1 MDALINVVLP
11 VFGIIL
17 TGYLAGRLGV
27 LGPDSAAALNSF
39 VFYFALPPALFIFV
53 ARAPVDKIFNWPFI
67 GAVFFGFMLTLL
79 IALVIG
85 RAWFH
90 HNWATLT
97 VIGLATIWGNG
108 VYMGL
113 PLLLTAYGPNAAL
126 PAIITALIQLLLFL
140 SSAIAILDGMR
151 TSGSPFQ
158 VASQLVSTLARNP
171 LVVAPLLGILVSAS
185 GLHLPK
191 ALTNYLDL
199 LAAAVGPAALFAIGL
214 SLVGRKLIGNV
225 TEVLWLSVLRV
236 MINPI
241 LTLILVTYVFA
252 LDPLW
257 SKSAVILSSMPIG
270 ANPYVIAQQYKLH
283 VETLSSAIIVSTA
296 MSVVTIFLLLIWLGP
311 N

>member
-151 TSGSPFQ
+151 ASGSPLQ
-158 VASQLVSTLARNP
+158 VASQLFRTLARNP
-171 LVVAPLLGILVSAS
+171 LVVAPLLGILVSAT
-185 GLHLPK
+185 GVHLPK

-199 LAAAVGPAALFAIGL
+199 LAASVGPAALFAIGL

-225 TEVLWLSVLRV
+225 TEVLWLAALRV
-236 MINPI
+236 IINPI

-257 SKSAVILSSMPIG
+257 SKAAVILSAMPIG

-283 VETLSSAIIVSTA
+283 VETLSSAVIVSTA
-296 MSVVTIFLLLIWLGP
+296 ISVVTIFFLLIWLGP
-311 N
+311 S

>member
-17 TGYLAGRLGV
+17 TGHLAGRFGV

-85 RAWFH
+85 
-90 HNWATLT
+90 
-97 VIGLATIWGNG
+97 LATIWGNG

-151 TSGSPFQ
+151 ASGSPLQ
-158 VASQLVSTLARNP
+158 VASQLFRTLARNP

-185 GLHLPK
+185 GMHLPK
-191 ALTNYLDL
+191 ALINYLDL
-199 LAAAVGPAALFAIGL
+199 LAASVGPAALCAI
-214 SLVGRKLIGNV
+214 V
-225 TEVLWLSVLRV
+225 
-236 MINPI
+236 
-241 LTLILVTYVFA
+241 
-252 LDPLW
+252 
-257 SKSAVILSSMPIG
+257 
-270 ANPYVIAQQYKLH
+270 
-283 VETLSSAIIVSTA
+283 
-296 MSVVTIFLLLIWLGP
+296 LLLVVRRLI
-311 N
+311 